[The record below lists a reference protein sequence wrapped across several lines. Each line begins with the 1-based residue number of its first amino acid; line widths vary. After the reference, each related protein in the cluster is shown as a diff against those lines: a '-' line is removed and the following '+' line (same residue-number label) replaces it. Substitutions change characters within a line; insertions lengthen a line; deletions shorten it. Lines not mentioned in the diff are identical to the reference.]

1 MTNRRFIL
9 ALIESENEA
18 ADDLLL
24 EALRLGNPQEQA
36 VALDALIER
45 ETATGLSG
53 VVGLYAQLPDPLKLV
68 ILQNIKSFAW
78 FSITEYLIVVLY
90 A

>member
-1 MTNRRFIL
+1 VTNRRFIL

-36 VALDALIER
+36 VALDA
-45 ETATGLSG
+45 
-53 VVGLYAQLPDPLKLV
+53 
-68 ILQNIKSFAW
+68 
-78 FSITEYLIVVLY
+78 
-90 A
+90 